1 MKKVI
6 NDLDLKNSDFD
17 TTANLGAL
25 GLLALWLY
33 GAKLCF
39 IFVLKI
45 MKGGKK

>member
-1 MKKVI
+1 MKKII
-6 NDLDLKNSDFD
+6 NDIINKGNNNITYEDI
-17 TTANLGAL
+17 GVC
-25 GLLALWLY
+25 GLLALGLF